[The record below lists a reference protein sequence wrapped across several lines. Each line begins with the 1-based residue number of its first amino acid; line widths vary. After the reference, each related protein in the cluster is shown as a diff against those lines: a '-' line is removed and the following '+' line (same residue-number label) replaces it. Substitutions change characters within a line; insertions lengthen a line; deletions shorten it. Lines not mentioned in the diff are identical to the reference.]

1 MHIFIL
7 TLPFALIAI
16 LLLAVVSFFFA
27 ISETSIIMLSK
38 IRMQHMVA
46 KGVKHATSVKE
57 LVTSMDRFIAAILIG
72 NTFVNIAMSAIITA
86 MCLYF
91 LKNYEWAVLLA
102 TFVSTFFVLTFCE
115 ITPKLLAIKHT
126 EKMALFSAPIMIFF
140 VKLFDPFIRYFLGI
154 SDFILKLFGAA
165 TAKRSPLITEEELR
179 MMIEIGK
186 EEGVLTEEER
196 KMLHRI
202 FEFGETKVSDVMV
215 SFKDVIAVDI
225 KSTQEELF
233 DILAEEGHARVPV
246 FKDVR
251 ENVTGIIYVRD
262 LLYLLKEKQLFLLE
276 DLIHPPYF
284 VTAQKSVN
292 ELLREFQSKKIQ
304 IAVVVDDKQKAVG
317 LVTLEDLVEEIVGE
331 IEESVS
337 HEGHSKSKL

>member
-7 TLPFALIAI
+7 TLPFVFI
-16 LLLAVVSFFFA
+16 LLLILAAMSFFFA
-27 ISETSIIMLSK
+27 ISETSIIALSK

-46 KGVKHATSVKE
+46 KGVKHSSSVKE
-57 LVTSMDRFIAAILIG
+57 LVTSLDRFIAAILIG
-72 NTFVNIAMSAIITA
+72 NTFVNIAISAIITA
-86 MCLYF
+86 VSVYF
-91 LKNYEWAVLLA
+91 MKNYELAVLIA
-102 TFVSTFFVLTFCE
+102 TFLSTFFVLIFCE
-115 ITPKLLAIKHT
+115 MTPKLLAIKHT
-126 EKMALFSAPIMIFF
+126 EKMALLSAPIMVVFI
-140 VKLFDPFIRYFLGI
+140 KLFNPFVRLFLHI

-186 EEGVLTEEER
+186 EEGVLTDEER

-202 FEFGETKVSDVMV
+202 FEFGETRVSDVMV

-225 KSTQEELF
+225 KSTQDELL

-246 FKDVR
+246 FKDAR

-262 LLYLLKEKQLFLLE
+262 LLYLLKEKSLFLLE
-276 DLIHPPYF
+276 DLTHPPYF
-284 VTAQKSVN
+284 VTAQKSVT
-292 ELLREFQSKKIQ
+292 ELLRDFQSKKIQ

-337 HEGHSKSKL
+337 HEGHSKSKA

>member
-16 LLLAVVSFFFA
+16 LLLAVISFFFSV
-27 ISETSIIMLSK
+27 SETSIIALSK
-38 IRMQHMVA
+38 IRLQHLVA
-46 KGVKHATSVKE
+46 RGVKGAVSVKE
-57 LVTSMDRFIAAILIG
+57 LVTGLDRFIAAILIG
-72 NTFVNIAMSAIITA
+72 NNFVNIAMSAIITA
-86 MCLYF
+86 ICLYS
-91 LKNYEWAVLLA
+91 LKNYELAVVIATLA
-102 TFVSTFFVLTFCE
+102 STSFVLIFCE

-126 EKMALFSAPIMIFF
+126 ERIALFSAPIMIFF
-140 VKLFDPFIRYFLGI
+140 IKLFNPFIRLFLHI
-154 SDFILKLFGAA
+154 SDFILRIFGAA
-165 TAKRSPLITEEELR
+165 TVKRSPLITEEELR
-179 MMIEIGK
+179 LMIEVGK
-186 EEGVLTEEER
+186 EEGVLTDEER

-215 SFKDVIAVDI
+215 SLKDVIAVDI
-225 KSTQEELF
+225 KSTQEELL

-246 FKDVR
+246 FKDTR

-284 VTAQKSVN
+284 VLAQKSVN
-292 ELLREFQSKKIQ
+292 ELLRDFQSKKIQ

-337 HEGHSKSKL
+337 HENHSKSKV